1 MGMADAFNEPALVM
15 SVDLNGSAVKP
26 IKRSRTPHDPSTPTT
41 LTYGDWEVF
50 DANQGKEASLT
61 KSNGSQFSRLSL
73 QNIAFANGSRS
84 SNQLQR
90 SFSPNIISEDLSSDP
105 HQFKGQRQSNS
116 SSRMFKK
123 RHSDFSLSKQ

>member
-1 MGMADAFNEPALVM
+1 MG
-15 SVDLNGSAVKP
+15 
-26 IKRSRTPHDPSTPTT
+26 
-41 LTYGDWEVF
+41 
-50 DANQGKEASLT
+50 ASLT

-123 RHSDFSLSKQ
+123 RHSDFSLSKQHKSKSKSMHASHQSRSKQRDSVKNKMKRSASVQTKKKKKKKKKKFPWLDPPL